1 VGILMKQRERI
12 ENLSEAW
19 RERAEQVG
27 REKTALEG
35 AIKRACAHVFGWR
48 RAVAAH
54 QVRLIG
60 IGCCVERNHCRTQ
73 TNICAQ
79 EAALNMEQ
87 EAANTERAWRETAED
102 LDRAQN
108 LFLEEIEQLTK
119 ERNSVWERAQERE
132 GAVQRA
138 AEAEEQIQPWFDG
151 AGDMQTMKLQ
161 RERDAALERAMAAED
176 MIHIW
181 QQKMDR
187 LERAWIEWRMQ
198 VEEMQQQSEQS
209 QKELVSALARAGKPE
224 AATAEKDYLEGLL
237 TTVQRDQKTSQEV
250 HRMQE
255 EYVRSVAF
263 LQKQV
268 RSLKSRLEVDDQASV
283 TSSREQG
290 SRSGST
296 DEGMQQVEALLK
308 KETEACEKQAK
319 AETKSSSGEQVAAFE
334 ERSQQLVE
342 ENLLLSQRVK
352 NAADCAAGE
361 LEAVSI
367 AVLAHVQ
374 SLYSDP
380 EHTHVEGIRLGEDFC
395 ETLEIMQN
403 QIWSLTAELADV
415 RAQLIE
421 QGPVF
426 EERMEQIEAR
436 GAQNLAMQNS
446 LQNAK
451 DEIQQLQSELEHK
464 ALALQ
469 LEATLTKSAQN
480 SLESLT
486 ARMSE
491 LQKQNSAMGWALEA
505 TQEKCSRQQEKI
517 LALEQACDE
526 WRECTHS
533 ERAVADALREALKD
547 SSHAST
553 LDLSLVVQSEAL
565 RSSISELRQQF
576 DVLRS
581 QKSSAETLCDAT
593 LLEGEENG
601 SEDTEHRKYLA
612 GLHYEAEVLLHA
624 FSTCTS
630 ELEIVMG
637 GLQVQFRH
645 HEQQATKTQREL
657 EKVREDHRLRQLE
670 HDEQSLQYK
679 ANAEAATRAQIESRE
694 AIFSLQSKLQECQA
708 GNAELQAKMNE
719 NYDDKILWKYVAD
732 KADRN
737 NAELQEAQE
746 QVQVRLARLMEE
758 LVIRESEAQEAL
770 AGQIESDRIKTEL
783 QTELDECREE
793 LERMQLKS
801 KTELLQA
808 ELYLQ
813 QEKLQLTAENEQARA
828 AQKTKCDEFAN
839 KLLECED
846 DRSMWRGKAEQL
858 QQLHSESQESEA
870 QLQAKLAECEANL
883 SLSARKVEAVSL
895 ENAEIAAQLE
905 AMRLTMQKAQETI
918 PVAVALTLECD
929 YDDTLADARE
939 LASFN
944 EGLVTDLHTALGVPK
959 SMVQVLCHQRGS
971 VIAEIVL
978 RSWDDGQ
985 GSTFTGQ
992 ELATR
997 LQDLLSTADGP
1008 LRRSATGC
1016 FAKKVDIHGP
1026 VAEAVVSAVD
1036 SAVQEAA
1043 RRQEQSKQTEREL
1056 VARVQDCEYVRQ
1068 TQNAVF
1074 KRQENELNF
1083 LLERED
1089 EYLEAMSRAML
1100 ELETSL
1106 DALETQLHL
1115 RVKSEADLQ
1124 AARLALGNQSIV
1136 HYVETPMKASPE
1148 FFTSEE
1154 IKHARSRVLMY
1165 SVLDIR
1171 RARHLQRQCMH
1182 MLGVLVRRQECLR
1195 EVSAM
1200 LLKGFY
1206 EHVLCNVVIKWRSLK
1221 RRQQHRR
1228 RIAQNKVE
1236 VVTAPLR
1243 TRRLLADS
1251 FLWWWA
1257 IANRPCRLRFFPEP
1271 VPPPYARDTSRF
1283 LPNTLPKSSPRITTP
1298 RESLGAVASAG
1309 AAMTPRRHPGV
1320 DGRSPPSVA
1329 GVVIWNLP
1337 ESAGV

>member
-1 VGILMKQRERI
+1 MGILMKHRERI

-27 REKTALEG
+27 REKAALEG
-35 AIKRACAHVFGWR
+35 AIKRACAHVFDWR

-60 IGCCVERNHCRTQ
+60 IGCCVARNRCRTQ
-73 TNICAQ
+73 TNIFAQ

-87 EAANTERAWRETAED
+87 EAANTERVGQETAED

-132 GAVQRA
+132 GAVQSA

-161 RERDAALERAMAAED
+161 RERDAALERAMAAEE
-176 MIHIW
+176 MIQIW

-187 LERAWIEWRMQ
+187 LERAWMESRMQ
-198 VEEMQQQSEQS
+198 VEEMQQQSEKS
-209 QKELVSALARAGKPE
+209 QQELVSALARAGKPA
-224 AATAEKDYLEGLL
+224 AATVEKDYLEGLL

-283 TSSREQG
+283 TSSREQA
-290 SRSGST
+290 SCSGST
-296 DEGMQQVEALLK
+296 HEGMQQVEALLK
-308 KETEACEKQAK
+308 QETEACEKQAK
-319 AETKSSSGEQVAAFE
+319 AETKSSAGEQVAAFE

-380 EHTHVEGIRLGEDFC
+380 EHTHVEGNRMGEDFC

-403 QIWSLTAELADV
+403 RIWSLTAELADV
-415 RAQLIE
+415 RAQLIG

-436 GAQNLAMQNS
+436 GAQNVAMQNS

-480 SLESLT
+480 SAESLT

-576 DVLRS
+576 DVLIS

-708 GNAELQAKMNE
+708 GNAELQARMNE
-719 NYDDKILWKYVAD
+719 NYDDKILWKYVAE

-737 NAELQEAQE
+737 NAEMQEAQE
-746 QVQVRLARLMEE
+746 QVQVRLAKLMEE
-758 LVIRESEAQEAL
+758 LVMREREAQEAL

-793 LERMQLKS
+793 RMQWKS
-801 KTELLQA
+801 KTEQLRSDVDD
-808 ELYLQ
+808 LQ
-813 QEKLQLTAENEQARA
+813 QENLQLTAENEQARA
-828 AQKTKCDEFAN
+828 AQKTRSDEFAN
-839 KLLECED
+839 KLLECEN

-870 QLQAKLAECEANL
+870 QLQAKLAECEADL
-883 SLSARKVEAVSL
+883 SLSARKVEAVTL
-895 ENAEIAAQLE
+895 ENAEISAQLE
-905 AMRLTMQKAQETI
+905 AMRLTMQTAQETI

-929 YDDTLADARE
+929 YDDTLGDAHDV
-939 LASFN
+939 ASFN

-978 RSWDDGQ
+978 RSWDDCQ
-985 GSTFTGQ
+985 GSTLTGQ

-1008 LRRSATGC
+1008 LRRSPTGC

-1056 VARVQDCEYVRQ
+1056 LARVQDCEYVRQ
-1068 TQNAVF
+1068 TQNAVL

-1089 EYLEAMSRAML
+1089 EHLEAMSRAML

-1136 HYVETPMKASPE
+1136 HYVDTPMKASPE

-1171 RARHLQRQCMH
+1171 HARHLQRQCIH

-1271 VPPPYARDTSRF
+1271 VPLPYARETSRF